1 MKILLKTSVGVL
13 ALMMGTGLALAQ
25 TSGSTSAGIGSAPM
39 SFTCDQLAGLDDQQ
53 AEQRI
58 YFLAGY
64 QAAQG
69 TGSGTSDTQAGITS
83 DTAPE
88 TTAGAEL
95 GTDTDTQTTA
105 GATDMESDTDVT
117 AEADTGASEEAGTDT
132 TTTAATSGGSADSM
146 SGFSD
151 ISIQTVMSE
160 CENNPDMLVL
170 DILRQQGGAQ

>member
-39 SFTCDQLAGLDDQQ
+39 SFTCDQLAGLDEQQ
-53 AEQRI
+53 AEQRV

-64 QAAQG
+64 QAAQEA
-69 TGSGTSDTQAGITS
+69 GSGMGDTQAGITS
-83 DTAPE
+83 DAPE

-95 GTDTDTQTTA
+95 GTDMDTQTTA
-105 GATDMESDTDVT
+105 GATDMETDTGVT